1 MGFFSVVYEVLVFFS
16 SLFAEVGVL
25 MGGYRFLSPCDLYLC
40 YVCCFFFF
48 FLSSHSFLVFYC
60 FAPSERIN
68 FICCLFSGIFFYLTL
83 PVTYFIKI
91 WVGGKE
97 KKKLSL
103 AYGLRHLFSDVEKRK
118 WEIKG

>member
-1 MGFFSVVYEVLVFFS
+1 MSV
-16 SLFAEVGVL
+16 
-25 MGGYRFLSPCDLYLC
+25 LC
-40 YVCCFFFF
+40 LHFFF

-68 FICCLFSGIFFYLTL
+68 FICCLFSGIFFFYLTL